1 LTMSGRLPDKRDA
14 ARRRRRGSLPLS
26 EIVNLKAARRKQE
39 RDSRRKTPRPAKRLP
54 TWAYFAALVLLAAV
68 VTALRSL

>member
-1 LTMSGRLPDKRDA
+1 
-14 ARRRRRGSLPLS
+14 LS